1 MTSTNLSAFEAAI
14 VDTCEKHQE
23 AHWEDP
29 DYRPCVSID
38 GKYFVKFKETRF
50 LWPEIATH
58 VYISEYAQS
67 QPETPGMPR
76 ISKVIHHFTDQNMMY
91 MVMEHITLTDTSPDP
106 TKIAEALRWLSEVP
120 APPDHVFGPL
130 GGGVIRHS
138 FFKDYEAPL
147 VFSSIEALE
156 RYIEK
161 VRSCLY
167 FLDPPLTSNLG
178 QAGTYLSKLRRTPL
192 ERVSLSGERLM
203 FTQPDM
209 HPSNFGVDEHGNT
222 VLMDF
227 GEIAMLPESFVAF
240 TLASYE
246 SQAASATARSIGL
259 SRRSHLRSMAVI
271 ASVLWMIAD
280 PRLGLNEDG
289 YPKASVRKR

>member
-161 VRSCLY
+161 
-167 FLDPPLTSNLG
+167 
-178 QAGTYLSKLRRTPL
+178 AGTYLSKLRTTPL

>member
-1 MTSTNLSAFEAAI
+1 MSSTNLSALEAAI

-23 AHWEDP
+23 VHWEDSE
-29 DYRPCVSID
+29 YRPCVSID
-38 GKYFVKFKETRF
+38 GKYFVNIKNPRF

-58 VYISEYAQS
+58 MYISEYAQS

-76 ISKVIHHFTDQNMMY
+76 ISKVIHHFTDQNMRY

-161 VRSCLY
+161 LI
-167 FLDPPLTSNLG
+167 SNLG
-178 QAGTYLSKLRRTPL
+178 QAGTYLSKLRTTPL

-209 HPSNFGVDEHGNT
+209 HPSNFGVDEHGNM

-240 TLASYE
+240 TLAQNE
-246 SQAASATARSIGL
+246 SQAAIATARSIGL
-259 SRRSHLRSMAVI
+259 SRSSNIASIAVI
-271 ASVLWMIAD
+271 SSVLWMIAD
-280 PRLGLNEDG
+280 PTLG
-289 YPKASVRKR
+289 ASTCT

>member
-161 VRSCLY
+161 
-167 FLDPPLTSNLG
+167 
-178 QAGTYLSKLRRTPL
+178 AGTYLSKLRRTPL

>member
-1 MTSTNLSAFEAAI
+1 MSSTNLSALEAAI

-23 AHWEDP
+23 VHWEDSE
-29 DYRPCVSID
+29 YRPCVSID
-38 GKYFVKFKETRF
+38 GKYFVKFKNTRF

-58 VYISEYAQS
+58 MYIFEYAQS

-161 VRSCLY
+161 LI
-167 FLDPPLTSNLG
+167 SNMG
-178 QAGTYLSKLRRTPL
+178 QAGTYLSKLRKTPL
-192 ERVSLSGERLM
+192 ERVSLSGKRLLFM
-203 FTQPDM
+203 QPDM
-209 HPSNFGVDEHGNT
+209 HLSNFGVDEHGNT
-222 VLMDF
+222 VRGD
-227 GEIAMLPESFVAF
+227 SDVAG
-240 TLASYE
+240 
-246 SQAASATARSIGL
+246 I
-259 SRRSHLRSMAVI
+259 LRSVYA
-271 ASVLWMIAD
+271 
-280 PRLGLNEDG
+280 GF
-289 YPKASVRKR
+289 KRGPSRYRHCQVYWLVAQF

>member
-1 MTSTNLSAFEAAI
+1 MSSTNLSALEAAI

-23 AHWEDP
+23 VHWEDSE
-29 DYRPCVSID
+29 YRPCVSID
-38 GKYFVKFKETRF
+38 GKYFVKFKNTRF

-58 VYISEYAQS
+58 MYIFEYAQS

-76 ISKVIHHFTDQNMMY
+76 ISEVIHHFTDQNMMY

-161 VRSCLY
+161 
-167 FLDPPLTSNLG
+167 
-178 QAGTYLSKLRRTPL
+178 AGTYLSKLRKTPL
-192 ERVSLSGERLM
+192 ERVSLSGKRLLFM
-203 FTQPDM
+203 QPDM
-209 HPSNFGVDEHGNT
+209 HLSNFGVDEHGNT
-222 VLMDF
+222 VRGD
-227 GEIAMLPESFVAF
+227 SDVAG
-240 TLASYE
+240 
-246 SQAASATARSIGL
+246 I
-259 SRRSHLRSMAVI
+259 LRSVYA
-271 ASVLWMIAD
+271 
-280 PRLGLNEDG
+280 GF
-289 YPKASVRKR
+289 KRGPSRYRHCQVYWLVAQF